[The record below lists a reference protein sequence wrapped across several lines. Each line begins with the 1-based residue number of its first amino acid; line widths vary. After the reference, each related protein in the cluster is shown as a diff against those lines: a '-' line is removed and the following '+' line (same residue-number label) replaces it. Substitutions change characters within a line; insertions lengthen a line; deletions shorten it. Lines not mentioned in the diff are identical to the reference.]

1 MLTLEKNATIV
12 LEILIGGALL
22 EYLITFVEG
31 LASFI
36 SPCVLPII
44 PVYISYFATE
54 NKSEKK
60 SLINSLGFVSGF
72 SIIFILLGVFAGT
85 FGKIITKYADYVNIV
100 LGIFLV
106 IVSLNYMGFIFIKFL
121 NKTKAMKKDKK
132 DLTFITSILFGMIF
146 SLSWT
151 PCVGAFLS
159 SALILAST
167 TGSVLK
173 GATLLLV
180 YSLGLAIPFVMTTFL
195 LEKLKKTFDFIKKHY
210 NIINKIAGGILLLS
224 GLWNI
229 INGIIGIIS

>member
-1 MLTLEKNATIV
+1 MN
-12 LEILIGGALL
+12 L

-54 NKSEKK
+54 SKSEKK
-60 SLINSLGFVSGF
+60 SIMNSLGFVSGF
-72 SIIFILLGVFAGT
+72 SIVFILLGVFAGT
-85 FGKIITKYADYVNIV
+85 FGKIIAKYSDYVNIV
-100 LGIFLV
+100 LGIFL
-106 IVSLNYMGFIFIKFL
+106 IIISLNYMGFIFIKFL
-121 NKTKAMKKDKK
+121 NKTRDMKQDKT
-132 DLTFITSILFGMIF
+132 DLTFITSVLFGIIF

-159 SALILAST
+159 SALVLAST

-173 GATLLLV
+173 GATLLFV

-195 LEKLKKTFDFIKKHY
+195 LEQLKKTFDFIKKHY
-210 NIINKIAGGILLLS
+210 NVINKIAGSILLLC
-224 GLWNI
+224 GMWNI
-229 INGIIGIIS
+229 INGIIGIIG

>member
-1 MLTLEKNATIV
+1 M
-12 LEILIGGALL
+12 
-22 EYLITFVEG
+22 EYIITFVEG

-54 NKSEKK
+54 SKSEKK
-60 SLINSLGFVSGF
+60 SIINSLGFVSGF

-85 FGKIITKYADYVNIV
+85 FGKIITKYSDYVNII
-100 LGIFLV
+100 LGIFLIV
-106 IVSLNYMGFIFIKFL
+106 ISLNYMGIIFIKFL
-121 NKTKAMKKDKK
+121 NKTNGMKQDKK

-159 SALILAST
+159 SALVLAST

-173 GATLLLV
+173 GASLLLT

-210 NIINKIAGGILLLS
+210 NIINKVAGGILLLS
-224 GLWNI
+224 GIWNI